1 MAETENKQ
9 DQEIDQNMTDGT
21 DEQTGQT
28 DAKQAQTGQTEGAA
42 GADEPVNEEAVK
54 AGAQAEA
61 AQEDG
66 LEAGAGNTAQTDS
79 GSDDA
84 GAADANDSTS
94 PDTNGTAGSGE
105 TASATKE
112 KKSFFSKKDKNKE
125 KDKDK
130 ERIAELEDRVM
141 RQMAEFEN
149 FRRRSEKEKQ
159 QMFETGARSVIEKI
173 LPVVDNFERGLSSIP
188 EAERQGAVAEG
199 MNMIYKQLQ
208 TELDNIGVKAIDAV
222 GQEFDPA
229 KHNAVMQVTSEEYES
244 GIVAQELQKGYTYR
258 DTVIRHS
265 MVAVVE

>member
-1 MAETENKQ
+1 MTETEKKQ
-9 DQEIDQNMTDGT
+9 DQEIDQNMADADGKPESANKSGESANAEA
-21 DEQTGQT
+21 D
-28 DAKQAQTGQTEGAA
+28 QA
-42 GADEPVNEEAVK
+42 D
-54 AGAQAEA
+54 AQANA
-61 AQEDG
+61 AQENASDTG
-66 LEAGAGNTAQTDS
+66 MNDEAQDEGASTEENDEN
-79 GSDDA
+79 
-84 GAADANDSTS
+84 AADESS
-94 PDTNGTAGSGE
+94 DTAAGES
-105 TASATKE
+105 TASTAKE